1 MDSTFHVLEN
11 ISKNNEV
18 FFQFES
24 FRFVDETRTSLVYVH
39 CDIIIC
45 STNDPT
51 FEQCINNTRPDI
63 VDNLVDNVT
72 NNKMGKSQ
80 DHMLDSVV
88 QKRSSE
94 TYGRKPN
101 KNLFKI
107 SAATPIL
114 KFSRPSLE
122 QRTLTRKPRSSF
134 MFLTSSSTLLVPLF
148 ANLLTICQCSLIHI

>member
-63 VDNLVDNVT
+63 VDDVT

-80 DHMLDSVV
+80 DHMLDSLV

-94 TYGRKPN
+94 TYGRKSK

-107 SAATPIL
+107 SATAPIL
-114 KFSRPSLE
+114 MFSRPSRE

-134 MFLTSSSTLLVPLF
+134 IFVTSSSTLLVPLF